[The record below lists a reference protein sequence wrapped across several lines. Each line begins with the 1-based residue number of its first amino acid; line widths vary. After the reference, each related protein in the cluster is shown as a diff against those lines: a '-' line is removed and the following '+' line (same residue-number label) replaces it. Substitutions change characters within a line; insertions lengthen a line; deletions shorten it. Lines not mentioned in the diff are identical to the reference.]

1 MKGDR
6 WYKILKYIN
15 EGPKHRRGPSFITA
29 FMAGATGGF
38 SAEAYEQLETSKA
51 ISRLKKQGFIARG
64 KFWRLTEKGKEKLRQ
79 FMARIKKNRPVPK
92 NYKPNEKT
100 ELTIISYD
108 IPEKLKDWRDWL
120 RLALENLEF
129 RILHESVWIGQRALP
144 KNFIRDLKKFRILKY
159 LEIFAVTRA
168 GTIQKIT

>member
-79 FMARIKKNRPVPK
+79 FMARLKNRPAPRS
-92 NYKPNEKT
+92 YKPNREMGI
-100 ELTIISYD
+100 TIVSYD
-108 IPEKLKDWRDWL
+108 IPVKENYWRDWL
-120 RLALENLEF
+120 RSALKNLEF
-129 RILHESVWIGQRALP
+129 KMLQESVWIGECALP
-144 KNFIRDLKKFRILKY
+144 KDFIKDLKEFRIFKY
-159 LEIFAVTRA
+159 LEIFAVTRT
-168 GTIQKIT
+168 GTIKKLS